1 MIDIMELKV
10 GDKVR
15 YQPEYYSKD
24 KWENGMIKE
33 IPDFKQIPDFENVK
47 VRVVYHCAGN
57 WGCFDSYTGA
67 LTNVE
72 DLNIGWK

>member
-1 MIDIMELKV
+1 
-10 GDKVR
+10 
-15 YQPEYYSKD
+15 
-24 KWENGMIKE
+24 MIKE